1 MSSRA
6 EERRKSLSRILYP
19 TELSIKILS
28 GKWVDM
34 ILPLVDG
41 HALYT
46 QEGLLMDRK
55 YPKGCLGCVFIFSCV
70 YVMPMCVSIYVTVD
84 THMTWCVSGAQEITW
99 ALVLAFHLVWRV
111 FVCTS
116 ACTRLAGLWVSGSS
130 LTSASNLTAG
140 ALGWQMH
147 VTTPCFDMGSGPHA
161 YAASSLPTQHLPSP
175 ASQVYS
181 KELIGT
187 KLANIVVNITDCLL
201 FGFYRAQL
209 FKAKTIFCTNNT
221 QRCHASTDDWGVVVC
236 KHTHIH
242 RHTQWEE
249 ITLVGKE

>member
-1 MSSRA
+1 
-6 EERRKSLSRILYP
+6 
-19 TELSIKILS
+19 
-28 GKWVDM
+28 
-34 ILPLVDG
+34 
-41 HALYT
+41 
-46 QEGLLMDRK
+46 
-55 YPKGCLGCVFIFSCV
+55 
-70 YVMPMCVSIYVTVD
+70 
-84 THMTWCVSGAQEITW
+84 
-99 ALVLAFHLVWRV
+99 
-111 FVCTS
+111 
-116 ACTRLAGLWVSGSS
+116 
-130 LTSASNLTAG
+130 
-140 ALGWQMH
+140 
-147 VTTPCFDMGSGPHA
+147 MGSGPHA

-221 QRCHASTDDWGVVVC
+221 QTCCASTDDWEVVVC

-249 ITLVGKE
+249 ITLVGKEQLTLKKAGGEERDMKGTRRAEHRLQWTGHIQGNFGGTSHEQGWSDRCLSVVMGVESRALPVLGRDCSTEPYLHLTYVV